1 MCANDG
7 RSDESIC
14 GADGTEEKSKGQDGN
29 NKMRLEICGGFNWI
43 QTNHKR
49 LLCVCVCVC
58 VPVQACSDI
67 CLLARR
73 ELCRNPPPPRHRCC
87 RAAPHPPSFRLL
99 SPQPSITGPHHH
111 SSLMM
116 MKLWTRQRSQR
127 GIGFAVHARVRAHMC
142 SNGSGVKQRVYAS
155 AGKAG

>member
-29 NKMRLEICGGFNWI
+29 KEMGLEICGGFHWI

-49 LLCVCVCVC
+49 LLCVC

-67 CLLARR
+67 CLLAR
-73 ELCRNPPPPRHRCC
+73 NPPRLPAPRHLCC

-127 GIGFAVHARVRAHMC
+127 GIGFAVHARVHAHLC